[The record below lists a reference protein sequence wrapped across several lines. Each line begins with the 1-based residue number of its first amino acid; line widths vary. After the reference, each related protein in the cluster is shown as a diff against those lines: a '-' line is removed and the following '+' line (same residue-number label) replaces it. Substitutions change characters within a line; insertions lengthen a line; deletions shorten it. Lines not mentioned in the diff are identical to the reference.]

1 MRRPGASAVIYLCL
15 VFLSGIL
22 VGAFGWRMYSVRA
35 EGGKN
40 PCSPEAMRRQY
51 IEDMRTR
58 LNLSGDQFGKV
69 QSILDETH
77 ERFRALREKY
87 RPEVRT
93 IQEEQV
99 ERIRAVL
106 DPGQRAEYEK
116 MRQER
121 EHHGPP
127 GQGHQGPPAG
137 RRAPGGPPDSR

>member
-1 MRRPGASAVIYLCL
+1 MRRPGTSAVIYLCL

-35 EGGKN
+35 ESRKN

-51 IEDMRTR
+51 IEDIRTR
-58 LNLSGDQFGKV
+58 LNLSGDQFVKV

-99 ERIRAVL
+99 ARIRAVL

-127 GQGHQGPPAG
+127 GQGHQGPPPG
-137 RRAPGGPPDSR
+137 RPPDSH